1 MLFKVP
7 VTVTL
12 LQETGIGRTV
22 NGLCKSDA
30 GEVRTAAKGLVNK
43 WKALVV
49 NESSAEEEAERQS
62 QDDEQEVRDTSKKHR
77 SGSSLH
83 RKEEAEVRKKD
94 REQRSHH
101 HQHHHHKSSSSR
113 SDDHHRSSRVDKTGS
128 GDAVNGSGKP
138 QHHSQNQP
146 EEVFEEEEHNDEKP
160 PSKKDTS
167 NGEHGHRHSKEDK
180 SKKRSRDSEGKERST
195 KRHRKEASANVREE
209 EVEID
214 NSAGTSFADAL
225 AMMDGPPSTPN
236 AKKPTMNSNPPGD
249 SPVKTKATRSVQPT
263 PSSSSS
269 SGSSLTCS
277 ITKAHS
283 QSQVSGKKSTVV
295 TPSTSKSNRPATSGP
310 PKLLAPSTKL
320 APLLD
325 PEELKRDILGP
336 SVVISNSYTPAS
348 YLNAAIMKNK
358 RPVGQN
364 APPPVEKLEILQSR
378 ARTKVYSGNKCAQV
392 VGSLQEMCI
401 RVLQKNVDALE
412 YTGGVPFLIL
422 EPILLKCSASQL
434 DQIEYYNPYLTE
446 DTNDLWKK
454 HTERAYRGKKP
465 QEWESWRELY
475 QVSGGISVN
484 EKIWS

>member
-1 MLFKVP
+1 M
-7 VTVTL
+7 TVTL

-22 NGLCKSDA
+22 NGLCKSEA
-30 GEVRTAAKGLVNK
+30 GEVRTAAKCLVNK
-43 WKALVV
+43 WKSLVV
-49 NESSAEEEAERQS
+49 NESSADEEAGRQS
-62 QDDEQEVRDTSKKHR
+62 QDDEQEARGTSKKHR
-77 SGSSLH
+77 SSSSSQ
-83 RKEEAEVRKKD
+83 RKEEKKD
-94 REQRSHH
+94 REHRSHN
-101 HQHHHHKSSSSR
+101 HHHKSNSSSR
-113 SDDHHRSSRVDKTGS
+113 SVDHHRSSRVDKSQGS
-128 GDAVNGSGKP
+128 DALNGSDKP
-138 QHHSQNQP
+138 QHHSRKQ
-146 EEVFEEEEHNDEKP
+146 EDEVYDDEEHEDEKP
-160 PSKKDTS
+160 QTKRDNS
-167 NGEHGHRHSKEDK
+167 NGDPGHRSKEDK
-180 SKKRSRDSEGKERST
+180 NKKRSRDSEGKDRSS

-225 AMMDGPPSTPN
+225 AMMDGPSNT
-236 AKKPTMNSNPPGD
+236 KKPPMNSEQ
-249 SPVKTKATRSVQPT
+249 PVKTKATRSVPPT
-263 PSSSSS
+263 P

-283 QSQVSGKKSTVV
+283 QPQVSGKKTTTV
-295 TPSTSKSNRPATSGP
+295 TASTSKSNRPPTSGP

-348 YLNAAIMKNK
+348 YLNAAIIKNK
-358 RPVGQN
+358 RPVGLN
-364 APPPVEKLEILQSR
+364 AAPPVEKLQILQSR
-378 ARTKVYSGNKCAQV
+378 ARTKVYSGNKCAQT

-434 DQIEYYNPYLTE
+434 DQIEYYNPYLAE

-454 HTERAYRGKKP
+454 HSERAYRGKKP

-475 QVSGGISVN
+475 QVS
-484 EKIWS
+484 